1 MLPRCRAT
9 RILVLLL
16 VLVLAQAAPARA
28 QKPGQPVPPPQ
39 SAAAAATG
47 LAGSWTGFWM
57 APEGYFYTAA
67 MRLEMAVDN
76 SVQGQITWTLQQSP
90 RKDEES
96 KVGLTGI
103 EYVRGTF
110 DPSSGVLVIEGY
122 EEDDP
127 NTVIGLDRYRLVLAE
142 NGIVLGGITW
152 HYGDWKGLIQVT
164 AER

>member
-67 MRLEMAVDN
+67 MRLETGADN
-76 SVQGQITWTLQQSP
+76 SVRGQITWTLQQSP
-90 RKDEES
+90 RKEESS

-103 EYVRGTF
+103 EYVRGSF